1 MTDTIASGGHVKI
14 GSAQDDKASA
24 TARRDNSGTATF
36 GFVTTLKRRWP
47 TWFALALVVA
57 TFADGLPAL
66 EFLAWLLVVMTVCY
80 LIFGAL
86 RGELRRPGV
95 LMLQTAGLLGFGVLA
110 MVALAVDHGLGWYVL
125 AAGWLGHAA
134 WDFAHHRA
142 KVVVPRAWA
151 EWCFVVDLFGGAA
164 MIFMP

>member
-1 MTDTIASGGHVKI
+1 MI
-14 GSAQDDKASA
+14 GSAQDDKAPA
-24 TARRDNSGTATF
+24 TAGRDGSETTTSSLL
-36 GFVTTLKRRWP
+36 TTLKHRWP

-57 TFADGLPAL
+57 TFADGLPAQ
-66 EFLAWLLVVMTVCY
+66 EFLAWLLVVMPACY
-80 LIFGAL
+80 LIFGVL
-86 RGELRRPGV
+86 RGQLRRPSV
-95 LMLQTAGLLGFGVLA
+95 VMLQTAGLLGFGVLA

-142 KVVVPRAWA
+142 KMVVPQAWA
-151 EWCFVVDLFGGAA
+151 EWCFGVDLLGAAA